1 MEAIL
6 TDSVRNSLQHLMSRN
21 AIFMCERLCA
31 EFPSEKNMQL
41 LATCYL
47 QNNQAHCAY
56 HILKGTQ
63 MAQCRYLFAL
73 SCFQMD
79 LMNEAEAALSP
90 SESCAEVPNGAAGH
104 YLLGLVYSLF
114 VCIVV
119 KARLGRAQ
127 APARRA
133 ISPSLWEPKA
143 GARSEGGAQRARRA
157 FGGGAKAM
165 RRRAFLPMPC
175 FFKILKVLQI
185 ALPPR
190 RHPPPGAPP
199 PTAELRHPALFKD
212 QGGIYRAKQHIV
224 GGFRNVKVCPKCPD
238 HVRELIKDY
247 MTKKI
252 AAKNVEK
259 LGIPLYEEVDTY
271 GDDEQEEIDDVGPRT
286 SKSTTPAS
294 TSNLGGKQTK
304 GSSSRATM
312 RAKSSLELRD
322 EEDDESE
329 FEVGEEEDYG
339 EEDEL
344 EIEELDDKEDEEED
358 VEYTDRRQSAINHFN
373 QALSL
378 DPLLWAA
385 YEELCILGAADEAT
399 SVFDEGASL
408 CIQKQY
414 LHRGSAS
421 QNLQALNEEHEI
433 ASHRILGS
441 EDVSP
446 RKLKHLHGNNLR
458 DICGNNHGATS
469 NQPLNGGPTS
479 LPFYNTPSPMAT
491 QSQLSG
497 VAPPPVCRNAQP
509 NGPNM
514 KTYGADNSP
523 RVMVNSAVAGPRR
536 KFVDEGKLRKV
547 SERLFSDSGQR
558 RSMRLAGESVNTNS
572 STSNG
577 TSHSKCGGSKSSFV
591 TSRSLTTRKGQ
602 SWASENADEGTHH
615 DVYDDSRVHITTSS
629 SSPYSDNRPLE
640 PEGTTRSSGA
650 AALSSSRVIDGA
662 SDVLGLL
669 RLLGEG
675 FRLSCLC
682 RCQDALNIYLKLPQK
697 HYNTGWVLSQ
707 VGKAYFEMVDYLEAD
722 RAFSRARIASPYSLE
737 GMDIYSTVLYHL
749 KEDMKLSYLAQE
761 LISTDR
767 LAPQSWCA
775 MGNCYS
781 LQKDHETALKNFQR
795 SVQLNSRFAYAHT
808 LCGHEFVALE
818 DFENGIKSYQSALRI
833 DSRHYN
839 AWYGLG
845 MIYLRQEKYEFS
857 EHHFRMAFQINP
869 LSSVI
874 MSYLGTALH
883 ALKRN
888 NEALEMMERAV
899 LADKKNPLPLYQK
912 ANILVSMENLDGA
925 LAVLEELKEYAP
937 CESSVYALMGSIYK
951 RRNMYDK
958 AMLHFGLA
966 LDLKPSATDV
976 AAIKAAI
983 EKLHVPDEIEDD
995 CEAID

>member
-6 TDSVRNSLQHLMSRN
+6 TDCVRNSLQHLIYRN

-31 EFPSEKNMQL
+31 EFPSEKNLQL
-41 LATCYL
+41 LASCYL

-56 HILKGTQ
+56 HILKGTH

-79 LMNEAEAALSP
+79 LLNEAEAALSP
-90 SESCAEVPNGAAGH
+90 NESCPEVPNGAAGH
-104 YLLGLVYSLF
+104 YLLGLVY
-114 VCIVV
+114 
-119 KARLGRAQ
+119 R
-127 APARRA
+127 
-133 ISPSLWEPKA
+133 
-143 GARSEGGAQRARRA
+143 
-157 FGGGAKAM
+157 
-165 RRRAFLPMPC
+165 
-175 FFKILKVLQI
+175 
-185 ALPPR
+185 
-190 RHPPPGAPP
+190 
-199 PTAELRHPALFKD
+199 
-212 QGGIYRAKQHIV
+212 
-224 GGFRNVKVCPKCPD
+224 
-238 HVRELIKDY
+238 
-247 MTKKI
+247 
-252 AAKNVEK
+252 
-259 LGIPLYEEVDTY
+259 
-271 GDDEQEEIDDVGPRT
+271 
-286 SKSTTPAS
+286 
-294 TSNLGGKQTK
+294 
-304 GSSSRATM
+304 
-312 RAKSSLELRD
+312 
-322 EEDDESE
+322 
-329 FEVGEEEDYG
+329 
-339 EEDEL
+339 
-344 EIEELDDKEDEEED
+344 
-358 VEYTDRRQSAINHFN
+358 YTDRRQSAINHFN

-385 YEELCILGAADEAT
+385 YEELCVLGAAEEAPK
-399 SVFDEGASL
+399 VFDEGASL

-414 LHRGSAS
+414 IHQGSTS
-421 QNLQALNEEHEI
+421 QSFQAQNEEHEI
-433 ASHRILGS
+433 SMNRSLGS

-446 RKLKHLHGNNLR
+446 RKQKHIHGHNLR
-458 DICGNNHGATS
+458 DVSGNHHGTIS
-469 NQPLNGGPTS
+469 NQPLNGGPTTS
-479 LPFYNTPSPMAT
+479 LPFYNTPSPMAA

-497 VAPPPVCRNAQP
+497 VAPPPLCRNALP
-509 NGPNM
+509 NGPSTR
-514 KTYGADNSP
+514 TYGADSTP
-523 RVMVNSAVAGPRR
+523 RVTVNTAIPGPRR

-558 RSMRLAGESVNTNS
+558 RSMRLAGESVNTSS
-572 STSNG
+572 STSIISGNLI
-577 TSHSKCGGSKSSFV
+577 SHSSKYLGGCKSGMLS
-591 TSRSLTTRKGQ
+591 SRSLTIRKGQ
-602 SWASENADEGTHH
+602 SWASENADEGSHQEIC
-615 DVYDDSRVHITTSS
+615 DESRLNISNSS
-629 SSPYSDNRPLE
+629 SSPCGGNGSVE
-640 PEGTTRSSGA
+640 PEGAIRSSGA
-650 AALSSSRVIDGA
+650 LSSSKVIGGA
-662 SDVLGLL
+662 SDVLSLL

-682 RCQDALNIYLKLPQK
+682 RCQDALNIYMKLPQK

-707 VGKAYFEMVDYLEAD
+707 VGRAYFELVDYLEAN
-722 RAFSRARIASPYSLE
+722 RAFTLARIASPYSLE

-808 LCGHEFVALE
+808 LCGHEYVALE
-818 DFENGIKSYQSALRI
+818 DFENGIKSYQTALRI

-845 MIYLRQEKYEFS
+845 MVYLRQEKFEFS
-857 EHHFRMAFQINP
+857 EHHFRMASQINP

-925 LAVLEELKEYAP
+925 LGVLEELKEYAP

-983 EKLHVPDEIEDD
+983 EKLHVPDEIEDI
-995 CEAID
+995 CESSD

>member
-6 TDSVRNSLQHLMSRN
+6 TDCIRNSLQQLMYRN

-41 LATCYL
+41 LASCYL

-56 HILKGTQ
+56 HILKGTH
-63 MAQCRYLFAL
+63 MPQCRYLFAL

-90 SESCAEVPNGAAGH
+90 NESSSEVPNGAAGH
-104 YLLGLVYSLF
+104 YLLGLVY
-114 VCIVV
+114 
-119 KARLGRAQ
+119 R
-127 APARRA
+127 
-133 ISPSLWEPKA
+133 
-143 GARSEGGAQRARRA
+143 
-157 FGGGAKAM
+157 
-165 RRRAFLPMPC
+165 
-175 FFKILKVLQI
+175 
-185 ALPPR
+185 
-190 RHPPPGAPP
+190 
-199 PTAELRHPALFKD
+199 
-212 QGGIYRAKQHIV
+212 
-224 GGFRNVKVCPKCPD
+224 
-238 HVRELIKDY
+238 
-247 MTKKI
+247 
-252 AAKNVEK
+252 
-259 LGIPLYEEVDTY
+259 
-271 GDDEQEEIDDVGPRT
+271 
-286 SKSTTPAS
+286 
-294 TSNLGGKQTK
+294 
-304 GSSSRATM
+304 
-312 RAKSSLELRD
+312 
-322 EEDDESE
+322 
-329 FEVGEEEDYG
+329 
-339 EEDEL
+339 
-344 EIEELDDKEDEEED
+344 
-358 VEYTDRRQSAINHFN
+358 YTDRRQSAINHFN

-385 YEELCILGAADEAT
+385 YEELCILGAAEEAT

-414 LHRGSAS
+414 MQRGLAS
-421 QNLQALNEEHEI
+421 QSLHAPSEEHDV
-433 ASHRILGS
+433 ASTRLLGS

-446 RKLKHLHGNNLR
+446 RKLKHVHGNNPR
-458 DICGNNHGATS
+458 DVNGTTS
-469 NQPLNGGPTS
+469 NQPMNGGPTS
-479 LPFYNTPSPMAT
+479 LPFYNTPSPMAA
-491 QSQLSG
+491 QSQFSG
-497 VAPPPVCRNAQP
+497 VAPPPVCRNAQQ
-509 NGPNM
+509 NGPSM
-514 KTYGADNSP
+514 RTYGVDNSP
-523 RVMVNSAVAGPRR
+523 RVTVNSAVAGPRR
-536 KFVDEGKLRKV
+536 KLLMREIKKECADMQMSFAIFYPTSGFHIIGNSHV

-558 RSMRLAGESVNTNS
+558 RSMRLAGESVSTNS
-572 STSNG
+572 NASVVSGNG
-577 TSHSKCGGSKSSFV
+577 TSHSSKYLGASKSSSV
-591 TSRSLTTRKGQ
+591 ASRSLTIRKGQ
-602 SWASENADEGTHH
+602 SWASETADEGIHH
-615 DVYDDSRVHITTSS
+615 DAYDDSRLNITSS
-629 SSPYSDNRPLE
+629 SLSPGVDNRTLE
-640 PEGTTRSSGA
+640 PEGAT
-650 AALSSSRVIDGA
+650 
-662 SDVLGLL
+662 
-669 RLLGEG
+669 
-675 FRLSCLC
+675 
-682 RCQDALNIYLKLPQK
+682 RCQDALDIYIKLPQK

-722 RAFSRARIASPYSLE
+722 RAFSLARTASPYSLE

-795 SVQLNSRFAYAHT
+795 AVQLNSRFAYAHT
-808 LCGHEFVALE
+808 LCGHEYVALE

-833 DSRHYN
+833 DTRHYN

-845 MIYLRQEKYEFS
+845 MIYLRQEKFEFS

-888 NEALEMMERAV
+888 NEALEMMEKAV

-912 ANILVSMENLDGA
+912 ANILVSVGNLDGA

-951 RRNMYDK
+951 RQNMYDK

-983 EKLHVPDEIEDD
+983 EKLHVPDEIEDSL
-995 CEAID
+995 